1 MSQPPPP
8 PNQPPQGGFGAPQDP
23 SYGYPQQPPG
33 QPPAQP
39 GYGYPQAPGQP
50 PQAPR
55 TPPPAPPGPAA
66 PPPPGP
72 PGPPQT
78 PPSGMPQT
86 PPQGA
91 GGYGYPPQQP
101 QQPQSVHAQ
110 PTQVG
115 MPAAYASGQQPQYA
129 SGQQPQY
136 GYPPQGPYPP
146 QNTYPG
152 ATPGGGQ
159 GGGNKSKQRMM
170 IIVSAVVAVAL
181 IVGGGIFFATK
192 GDGGSDDQAKDPK
205 DKKQSQDS
213 TSGTSG
219 TTGGKDVPAPETVDA
234 KLINKI
240 DMPKVKD
247 QITTEGMWVTDDTFV
262 KADVYKV
269 VGYPLDG
276 GSPKWTIPL
285 AGEICWSSDH
295 VSENGLTTI
304 LFQEAKPSKADK
316 YPSCTEVGLVD
327 LNNGKMLWQKHV
339 GSGDEKE
346 RFDEVTLGGG
356 TVAAGGTSGGAAWS
370 LDGKLLW
377 KPQDGEDCSDDGYAG
392 GGDKLV
398 AVRRCGQYDDPQIQ
412 VQTLNPKT
420 GKIKSSY
427 KVSPGLDYVHVLSTD
442 PLIVGLDAG
451 DSTGA
456 AVSDFLTIDD
466 SGKVGKV
473 VSKIST
479 EGGKYVAECESTNVE
494 GCKLAV
500 VSKSADALFMGSEER
515 SSSTSGTVNEVVA
528 FSLKT
533 GKAIGKTDGVEG
545 AGLTPLG
552 LDKDGYV
559 VAYQESN
566 YDAGGAVWRIDPKSY
581 KKDKLLQNQ
590 VGDREMESNFS
601 AKYNEVVYANQ
612 RLYMSDKYATKPSGS
627 YDQDDPLAAI
637 FGAGG

>member
-33 QPPAQP
+33 PPPAQP

-50 PQAPR
+50 PQAPQ
-55 TPPPAPPGPAA
+55 TPPPGPAG
-66 PPPPGP
+66 PPPPGPATPPP

-91 GGYGYPPQQP
+91 GGYGYP
-101 QQPQSVHAQ
+101 QPQSVHAQ
-110 PTQVG
+110 ATQVG
-115 MPAAYASGQQPQYA
+115 MPAAYA

-146 QNTYPG
+146 QTPYPAG
-152 ATPGGGQ
+152 TPGGQ

-192 GDGGSDDQAKDPK
+192 GGGDDPDPK
-205 DKKQSQDS
+205 PTGKETTQQS
-213 TSGTSG
+213 TSG
-219 TTGGKDVPAPETVDA
+219 TTGGTKEPAPETVDA
-234 KLINKI
+234 KVINKI
-240 DMPKVKD
+240 DMPKVSD

-262 KADVYKV
+262 KADVYKI

-276 GSPKWTIPL
+276 GSPKWSIPL
-285 AGEICWSSDH
+285 AGEVCWSSAH
-295 VSENGLTTI
+295 VTEDGLTTI

-316 YPSCTEVGLVD
+316 YPSCTEVGLFD
-327 LNNGKMLWQKHV
+327 LNNGKMVWQKHV
-339 GSGDEKE
+339 SDGDDKM

-377 KPQDGEDCSDDGYAG
+377 KPKEGEECSDDGYAG
-392 GGDKLV
+392 GSDKLV
-398 AVRRCGQYDDPQIQ
+398 AVRRCGQYDNPQIQ

-420 GKIKSSY
+420 GAVKSSY
-427 KVSPGLDYVHVLSTD
+427 KVSAGLDYVHVASTD
-442 PLIVGLDAG
+442 PLIIGMDAG

-466 SGKVGKV
+466 SAKEGKV

-479 EGGKYVAECESTNVE
+479 EGGKYVARCETTNVE
-494 GCKLAV
+494 GCTMIA
-500 VSKSADALFMGSEER
+500 VSKSADTFYMGSEDR
-515 SSSTSGTVNEVVA
+515 TSATSGTANEIVA

-533 GKAIGKTDGVEG
+533 GKAVGKADGVEG
-545 AGLTPLG
+545 AALTPLG
-552 LDKDGYV
+552 LDKDGFV
-559 VAYQESN
+559 IAYQEST
-566 YDAGGAVWRIDPKSY
+566 YSQGGAVWRIDPKSY

-590 VGDREMESNFS
+590 VADHDMESNFS
-601 AKYNEVVYANQ
+601 PEYSEIAYANQ
-612 RLYMSDKYATKPSGS
+612 RLYMSDTYATKPSGS
-627 YDQDDPLAAI
+627 YDKDDPLAVI

>member
-50 PQAPR
+50 PQAPH
-55 TPPPAPPGPAA
+55 TPPPAPA
-66 PPPPGP
+66 PPPP

-86 PPQGA
+86 PPPGA
-91 GGYGYPPQQP
+91 GGYGYPP

-115 MPAAYASGQQPQYA
+115 MPAAYPSGQQPQYA

-146 QNTYPG
+146 QNAYPG
-152 ATPGGGQ
+152 VAPGGGQ

-181 IVGGGIFFATK
+181 IVAGGIFFATK

-205 DKKQSQDS
+205 DKKQSQES
-213 TSGTSG
+213 TSG
-219 TTGGKDVPAPETVDA
+219 TTGGKDVPAPETVDG
-234 KLINKI
+234 KLLNKI
-240 DMPKVKD
+240 DMPKVSD
-247 QITTEGMWVTDDTFV
+247 QIDTAGMWVTDDTFV
-262 KADVYKV
+262 KSDVYKI

-285 AGEICWSSDH
+285 AGEICWSSAHLNED
-295 VSENGLTTI
+295 GLTTI

-316 YPSCTEVGLVD
+316 YPGCTEVGLFD

-339 GSGDEKE
+339 GTGDEKQ

-398 AVRRCGQYDDPQIQ
+398 AVRRCGQYDNPQLQ
-412 VQTLNPKT
+412 VQTLNPKN

-427 KVSPGLDYVHVLSTD
+427 KVSPGLDYVHILSTD

-456 AVSDFLTIDD
+456 SVSDFLTIDD
-466 SGKVGKV
+466 SGKEGKV

-479 EGGKYVAECESTNVE
+479 EGGKYIADCETTDVE
-494 GCKLAV
+494 GCRMAV
-500 VSKSADALFMGSEER
+500 VSKSADALFMGSKER
-515 SSSTSGTVNEVVA
+515 TSSTSGTANEVIA

-533 GKAIGKTDGVEG
+533 GKPIGKTDGVEG
-545 AGLTPLG
+545 AALTPLG

-559 VAYQESN
+559 TAYQEAT
-566 YDAGGAVWRIDPKSY
+566 YDAGGAVWRIDTKSY

-590 VGDREMESNFS
+590 LADREMESKFS
-601 AKYNEVVYANQ
+601 PKYNEVIYANQ
-612 RLYMSDKYATKPSGS
+612 RLYMSDQYATKPSGS
-627 YDQDDPLAAI
+627 YDKDDPLAAI